1 MIDRV
6 TQVIVPGQN
15 RGLVATDVEPRA
27 LATFNLAYAL
37 GMVERYLDE
46 RPASKEAVVDIEL
59 RMVGVFMTDPAHAG
73 SG

>member
-6 TQVIVPGQN
+6 TKVIAPGQN
-15 RGLVATDVEPRA
+15 RGPVATDVEPPA

-46 RPASKEAVVDIEL
+46 RPAPKKAVVDVVL
-59 RMVGVFMTDPAHAG
+59 RTVGVFMTDPAHAG

>member
-6 TQVIVPGQN
+6 TQVIVLGQN
-15 RGLVATDVEPRA
+15 RGLVATDVEPPA
-27 LATFNLAYAL
+27 LATFNLACAL

-46 RPASKEAVVDIEL
+46 RPASKKAVVDVVL